1 MPVITVT
8 QINKYISSI
17 LKGDRNLQGVMVKGE
32 ISNFTLHWKSGH
44 MYFTLKDRESAV
56 KCVMFASAASRLKFA
71 PEDGMAVV
79 CSGSINVYERDGV
92 YQLYVNDI
100 LPEGA
105 GAASVALEQL
115 KKKLAKEGIF
125 DTAHKRPMPPLPRK
139 IGVVTSLSGAAVRDV
154 INVLTRR
161 YPLCEVYAVD
171 ALVQGEGAPDSICRG
186 ILRAEA
192 AGCDVVIVGRGG
204 GSSEDLSAFNAEKVA
219 YAVYNCKVPVISAVG
234 HETDVS
240 ITDMA
245 ADLRAPTPSAA
256 AELAAPDIASLYEK
270 INILQRRAEKSTLAV
285 FDRAVDRF
293 TALNARL
300 SAQSPENRLK
310 LSGERLGSLE
320 KRLSQSMA
328 RYLERLDSQLTNRI
342 GRLESLS
349 PLKVLSRGYSLVY
362 SGEKL
367 LSSTEGLNVG
377 DTVNIRFGQGS
388 AEAEIKAVRNEVESN
403 GRKTDV

>member
-8 QINKYISSI
+8 QINKYIGSV
-17 LKGDRNLQGVMVKGE
+17 LKSDRNLQGIMVKGE

-44 MYFTLKDRESAV
+44 MYFTLKDRESAI

-71 PEDGMAVV
+71 PEDGMAVI
-79 CSGSINVYERDGV
+79 CSGSISVYERDGA

-105 GAASVALEQL
+105 GAANVALEQL

-125 DTAHKRPMPPLPRK
+125 DTAHKRPMPSFPRK

-171 ALVQGEGAPDSICRG
+171 ALVQGEGAPDSVCRG
-186 ILRAEA
+186 ILKAEA
-192 AGCDVVIVGRGG
+192 AGCDIVIVGRGG
-204 GSSEDLSAFNAEKVA
+204 GSSEDLSAFNTEKVA

-234 HETDVS
+234 HETDISV
-240 ITDMA
+240 TDLA

-256 AELAAPDIASLYEK
+256 AELAAPDISSLYEK
-270 INILQRRAEKSTLAV
+270 IGILEHRMQRSALAV
-285 FDRAVDRF
+285 LDKSADRF
-293 TALNARL
+293 IAMNSRL
-300 SAQSPENRLK
+300 TAQSPENRLK
-310 LSGERLGSLE
+310 LSGERLNSLE
-320 KRLSQSMA
+320 KRIDSAISHYM
-328 RYLERLDSQLTNRI
+328 ERLSSQLAANI

-362 SGEKL
+362 KDEKL
-367 LSSTEGLNVG
+367 LNTSEGLSVG
-377 DTVNIRFGQGS
+377 ETVDIRFGNGS
-388 AEAEIKAVRNEVESN
+388 AKAEITSVRNEVENN
-403 GRKTDV
+403 G